1 MKRNFLLLA
10 LLFFVSF
17 GHAQEKTKLAL
28 FTTGGT
34 FFGQDNLVTI
44 YKYDI
49 ENDELSVLDQALG
62 DFSNGVLRD
71 HGSAYAHIGRSTF
84 NPNPIGEETIYK
96 YDLKTGER
104 IDSIVGVF
112 GAFKFEVFGDFFI
125 VGKGFD
131 AMGSFLEV
139 YDKNNLAAGPIFTD
153 GFLTNPVGGMVI
165 FNGRLYVSFSGS
177 GIGQIARYDLSGT
190 PVFDGVFP
198 LDDASAGLGD
208 LITDG
213 NVIYGFSENYD
224 PVTFQLLSAGITR
237 FDLSNNTFET
247 KATALANTPL
257 GVVNGMVFGNFGSD
271 GNTIDGET
279 LQPGGN
285 TFLPFFSAGEWDR
298 INEVFYLQ
306 ETDFSSFGKVSVVN
320 LNGEVLNSFDTDI
333 SGTGIDLAFNHPPVF
348 TVNDLYLFIPTGD
361 PHFEDLSELVI
372 DEDNEELTFKIS
384 MPPMWM
390 SAELDGDILTLI
402 NLSNTDFDD
411 MEITVTDGL
420 GCSDVL
426 LIYADLGI
434 IGTSTE
440 ELFGD
445 KEVTVFPNP
454 TIDFISLDLTDFENG
469 IAEVRILN
477 SNLQTVFQAKQETR
491 DKLKI
496 NVNDLPDGAYLVL
509 LKGEKEG
516 AFGRFMKF

>member
-10 LLFFVSF
+10 LLFLVTF
-17 GHAQEKTKLAL
+17 GYAQEKTKLAL

-34 FFGQDNLVTI
+34 FFGQDNMVTA

-49 ENDELSVLDQALG
+49 ENDEFTILDQALG
-62 DFSNGVLRD
+62 DFSNGILRD
-71 HGSAYAHIGRSTF
+71 GGSAYAHIGRSSF

-104 IDSIVGVF
+104 TDSIAGIP
-112 GAFKFEVFGDFFI
+112 GAFKFEVFEDFFI

-131 AMGSFLEV
+131 AVGGFLEV
-139 YDKNNLAAGPIFTD
+139 YDKNDLAAGPIFTD
-153 GFLTNPVGGMVI
+153 GFLTNPIGGMIV
-165 FNGRLYVSFSGS
+165 FNGRLYVSYSGN
-177 GIGQIARYDLSGT
+177 GIGQIARYDLSGA
-190 PVFDGVFP
+190 PVFDGIFP

-247 KATALANTPL
+247 KTTALANTPL
-257 GVVNGMVFGNFGSD
+257 GVVNGTVYGNFGSD
-271 GNTIDGET
+271 GNTVDGET
-279 LQPGGN
+279 LQPGGT
-285 TFLPFFSAGEWDR
+285 TFLPFYSAGEWDR

-306 ETDFSSFGKVSVVN
+306 ETDFSSFGKVSIVN

-333 SGTGIDLAFNHPPVF
+333 SGTGIDLAFNHPPRF
-348 TVNDLYLFIPTGD
+348 TDNDLFLHIPTGD
-361 PHFEDLSELVI
+361 PHVEDLGELVI
-372 DEDNEELTFKIS
+372 DEDDEELMFEIT

-440 ELFGD
+440 EFFGD
-445 KEVTVFPNP
+445 KEITVFPNP
-454 TIDFISLDLTDFENG
+454 TIDFISLDLTDFEKGN
-469 IAEVRILN
+469 AEFRILN
-477 SNLQTVFQAKQETR
+477 SNLQTVFEANQQIEEN
-491 DKLKI
+491 LKI
-496 NVNDLPDGAYLVL
+496 NVNELPGGNYLILV
-509 LKGEKEG
+509 KGEKD
-516 AFGRFMKF
+516 AAYGRFMKF